1 MTDTTDIE
9 NQAKLRGDEFDHIA
23 AINDAKRSKKGAKRH
38 AGDETRVL
46 VFARDPID
54 KMRRNKSIT
63 PLQFD
68 AGDRLRNTHELALGA
83 GKSSYLND
91 AGGGGF
97 GPACLAQKTLD
108 AGCDLDAARKAVGAA
123 HWRILEQVV
132 CHGTHVAAY
141 ARTYGL
147 TDPKAKRDL
156 CAALDL
162 LAAHYGW
169 V

>member
-9 NQAKLRGDEFDHIA
+9 RQARLRGDEFDHIA
-23 AINDAKRSKKGAKRH
+23 AINDAKRSRKGAKRH
-38 AGDETRVL
+38 AGDEVRVL

-63 PLQFD
+63 PLQFE
-68 AGDRLRNTHELALGA
+68 AGDRLRNTHELARGA
-83 GKSSYLND
+83 GRSSYLND

-97 GPACLAQKTLD
+97 GSGCLAQAVLD
-108 AGCDLDAARKAVGAA
+108 AGCELNLVERAVGKA

-132 CHGTHVAAY
+132 CFGNHIAAY
-141 ARTYGL
+141 ARVYRL

-156 CAALDL
+156 DKALDA

-169 V
+169 C